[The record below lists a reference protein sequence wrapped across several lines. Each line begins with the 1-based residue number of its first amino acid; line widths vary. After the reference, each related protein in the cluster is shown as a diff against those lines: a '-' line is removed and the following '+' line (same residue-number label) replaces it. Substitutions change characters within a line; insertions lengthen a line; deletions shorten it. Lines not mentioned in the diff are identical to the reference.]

1 MLNKLREKLNLAIYD
16 SRTSVLGTLQI
27 LSFLV
32 SITAI
37 SILIYYYGFPI
48 SSEMKEYLLL
58 IIKSS
63 LAFYV
68 LRYFI
73 RVFYSYKSLKF
84 IRENWFESILMNLLL
99 IDGIGDIFF
108 GTTLEKKIFEQLGL
122 YSLSHF
128 YFLFIQLY
136 ILLIVAFELVKRTA
150 ILPRLKLN
158 PALMFV
164 LSFVIIIGIGTG
176 LLMLPEMTTIPGNIS
191 FIDALFTSTS
201 ASCVTGLIVV
211 DTATYFTTKGHFI
224 IMALIKLGGL
234 NIIAFAGFFAL
245 ASKFGIGI
253 KQHSVIEDF
262 VSRDSLFSSKGLLGK
277 IIIWSFVIEICGL
290 LLMYFSWSDM
300 VPFKSLTEKVFSSLF
315 HSVSAFNN
323 AGFTLF
329 IDGLYNETIR
339 YNYLIQVIVTVLVFF
354 GALGFMAMFDL
365 FSFGKLKERIKH
377 PWRDFQ
383 FSTKIALYFS
393 FWLVALGTIGFLVL
407 EYNNSLSDHN
417 LLGSLITAVFQSVT
431 RTSGFNT
438 VDIGSLTMPMLLLFL
453 VLMFM
458 GGSSNSAAGG
468 IKTSTLAVIYASVI
482 ATIRGKKQPE
492 LYKHS
497 ISNSILARSL
507 AVLLFFITGT
517 AIGIFLLSI
526 SESHILAMEN
536 RTILDLIFEEVSAL
550 GTVGLSTGITPHLS
564 TMGKS
569 IVILSMLIGRVGT
582 LTIAFSFGNKVIS
595 SDYKY
600 PEGHT
605 LVG

>member
-277 IIIWSFVIEICGL
+277 III
-290 LLMYFSWSDM
+290 
-300 VPFKSLTEKVFSSLF
+300 
-315 HSVSAFNN
+315 
-323 AGFTLF
+323 
-329 IDGLYNETIR
+329 
-339 YNYLIQVIVTVLVFF
+339 
-354 GALGFMAMFDL
+354 
-365 FSFGKLKERIKH
+365 
-377 PWRDFQ
+377 
-383 FSTKIALYFS
+383 
-393 FWLVALGTIGFLVL
+393 
-407 EYNNSLSDHN
+407 
-417 LLGSLITAVFQSVT
+417 
-431 RTSGFNT
+431 
-438 VDIGSLTMPMLLLFL
+438 
-453 VLMFM
+453 
-458 GGSSNSAAGG
+458 
-468 IKTSTLAVIYASVI
+468 
-482 ATIRGKKQPE
+482 
-492 LYKHS
+492 
-497 ISNSILARSL
+497 
-507 AVLLFFITGT
+507 
-517 AIGIFLLSI
+517 
-526 SESHILAMEN
+526 
-536 RTILDLIFEEVSAL
+536 
-550 GTVGLSTGITPHLS
+550 
-564 TMGKS
+564 
-569 IVILSMLIGRVGT
+569 
-582 LTIAFSFGNKVIS
+582 
-595 SDYKY
+595 
-600 PEGHT
+600 
-605 LVG
+605 